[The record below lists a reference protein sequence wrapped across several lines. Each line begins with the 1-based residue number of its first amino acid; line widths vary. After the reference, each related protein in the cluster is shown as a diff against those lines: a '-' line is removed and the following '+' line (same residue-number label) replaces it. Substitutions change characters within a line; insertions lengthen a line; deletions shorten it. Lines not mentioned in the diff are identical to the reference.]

1 VSRGVVLGILMLV
14 VLVSLLA
21 FLAYTRA
28 MERRR
33 MRRAR
38 WEVETHA
45 LPDGGHRV
53 ALHCEGEPPQE
64 VRRLPPGLESD
75 ELGDRLAEA
84 MSEAEARAATL
95 NAARPRG

>member
-1 VSRGVVLGILMLV
+1 MSRGVVLGVLMLV
-14 VLVSLLA
+14 VLVCVLA
-21 FLAYTRA
+21 FLAYARA

-45 LPDGGHRV
+45 LADGGHRV
-53 ALHCEGEPPQE
+53 ELRCEGEPPQE

>member
-1 VSRGVVLGILMLV
+1 MVLAVLMLI
-14 VLVSLLA
+14 VLACVLA

-28 MERRR
+28 MEQRR

-38 WEVETHA
+38 WQVETHA
-45 LPDGGHRV
+45 LSDGGHRV
-53 ALHCEGEPPQE
+53 ELRCEGEPPQE

-84 MSEAEARAATL
+84 VSEAEARAATL